1 MTNEEAIAKL
11 KSAASRYYHAGHL
24 SLSEDLNEI
33 ADVFQSAL
41 REQAERDKGCLYCAG
56 YEAEF
61 MLPVIEMSENTANSL
76 DIDGNFAYIHC
87 HCGRHTVGKINYC
100 PMCGRRL
107 EAQHE

>member
-1 MTNEEAIAKL
+1 MTNDYAIYILNNSEITGHFKE
-11 KSAASRYYHAGHL
+11 SAYA
-24 SLSEDLNEI
+24 EI
-33 ADVFQSAL
+33 KQLALSAL